1 MTKTEELLID
11 CCKLMNV
18 SKEVMIIIMACLRT
32 KVQQEVLL
40 LWIKDHYQDNPSEEE
55 LLQIAEEISEKVQ

>member
-18 SKEVMIIIMACLRT
+18 SKEVMIVIMACLRT

-55 LLQIAEEISEKVQ
+55 ILQIAEEISEKVQ